1 MEIASRF
8 LQRPAF
14 KTMYRALGK
23 YSEGVLRNPIRMTA
37 LALLTITFALLL
49 AQPSFAQQRMSD
61 RDIETLMK
69 NLKQDGKKF
78 QSSFDSSISKSAV
91 RKTSQEKIYKDLV
104 KSFNAQVDTMLDVF
118 QSKHKADTT
127 LPGVLTAAH
136 QIDDVFLDYQ
146 IPGNAKADWN
156 SCKAI
161 LVKLAAEFNMPL
173 NQ

>member
-1 MEIASRF
+1 
-8 LQRPAF
+8 
-14 KTMYRALGK
+14 
-23 YSEGVLRNPIRMTA
+23 LRNPIRVTA
-37 LALLTITFALLL
+37 AALLTITFALLL

-78 QSSFDSSISKSAV
+78 ESSFNSSISKSAV

-104 KSFNAQVDTMLDVF
+104 KSFNAQVDTMLSGF

-127 LPGVLTAAH
+127 LPGVLTTAR

-146 IPGNAKADWN
+146 LPGNAKADWN
-156 SCKAI
+156 ACKAI
-161 LVKLAAEFNMPL
+161 LVKLATEFNMPL
-173 NQ
+173 NG